1 MKRLVDAD
9 RYFYVQTGGYGS
21 VEAMGKMIADL
32 EVWEKETVNQLIV
45 DPERMTVKH
54 GMAKANRV

>member
-1 MKRLVDAD
+1 M
-9 RYFYVQTGGYGS
+9 YVQTGGYGS

-32 EVWEKETVNQLIV
+32 EDLEKETVNQLVV
-45 DPERMTVKH
+45 DPERMTVMH